1 LVGAKVGVLVLVLVG
16 VGLGSGVAVAVAVGG
31 NVDVVV
37 GSSVGGTA
45 QAVSKALAKTNGI
58 RLCNLII
65 YLGIRKTYKYLIK
78 KLLLIARNSVTL
90 KFIPNFREVIT
101 GIIKPTGVITSVS
114 VITTPIVET
123 VLGFAIYVLASVRAI
138 ISVIIYDIV
147 DKTCI
152 KNLGEDGVQMSFIGV
167 KSERHFIFPKN
178 FSFGNAL
185 HVI

>member
-1 LVGAKVGVLVLVLVG
+1 M
-16 VGLGSGVAVAVAVGG
+16 
-31 NVDVVV
+31 
-37 GSSVGGTA
+37 
-45 QAVSKALAKTNGI
+45 
-58 RLCNLII
+58 
-65 YLGIRKTYKYLIK
+65 IK
-78 KLLLIARNSVTL
+78 SLFLIARNSGTL
-90 KFIPNFREVIT
+90 KFIPNFREIVT
-101 GIIKPTGVITSVS
+101 GIIQTAS
-114 VITTPIVET
+114 VIAGMRIVAAPIVET